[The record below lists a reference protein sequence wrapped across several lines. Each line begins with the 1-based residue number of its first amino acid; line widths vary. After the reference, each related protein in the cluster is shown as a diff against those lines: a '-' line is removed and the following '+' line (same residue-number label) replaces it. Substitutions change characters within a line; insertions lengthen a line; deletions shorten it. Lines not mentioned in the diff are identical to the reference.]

1 MDDLSTY
8 LSQKDRIE
16 ALEKVVQAQEDEI
29 KRLKRRNVEWK
40 GKYYKLREKYGKPK
54 PQSRSQKAI
63 TDIEQIKLEGF
74 TGTVINQIRQI
85 AKSRHLSVGHVTGLW
100 YKSNKR
106 Q

>member
-40 GKYYKLREKYGKPK
+40 SKYYKLREKHGKPK
-54 PQSRSQKAI
+54 PLTRSQKAI
-63 TDIEQIKLEGF
+63 SDIEKLRSEGF
-74 TGTVINQIRQI
+74 TGTVINQIRKV
-85 AKSRHLSVGHVTGLW
+85 AKARHLSVGHVTDLW
-100 YKSNKR
+100 YKPNKR